1 MRADEHVARRKRTN
15 ALLDVAIIGAGPYG
29 LSLAAHLRAAGVEFR
44 VFGKTMA
51 PWKMNMPPGML
62 LKSHPWS
69 SSLYDPAASF
79 TLKQFCADRG
89 IWYHDS
95 LMVLPLETFVEYG
108 MAFQA
113 RFVPDVKQK
122 LLVGIEPNQSGL
134 SAIFDDGE
142 VVRAKRIVFAIGVY
156 PFKYIPQ
163 NLSHLPAEV
172 LSHSGDHGPLDAFV
186 GKAVAILGSGASA
199 IDLAA
204 LLHEK
209 GASVSL
215 VARASELRFAIP
227 PRVKRSMLRR
237 LAHQLLKPLVEPDSG
252 IGSGWLL
259 KVCADAPWLIHSLPE
274 RYRVYLVRTT
284 LGPLGGASMKDRV
297 LGKVQLFLGRG
308 LKSAEMHADKVQLQ
322 VAKSDGTTETLRFD
336 HIIAATGYKI
346 DLSRLNFLDPR
357 ILKQIRLVESAPVL
371 SMNYESSIPGL
382 HFVGPASANSF
393 GPVTRFAY
401 GAVHPSLSLARHFS
415 RTLAKSSIAVSRE

>member
-1 MRADEHVARRKRTN
+1 MRAEEHVARRNRRN

-29 LSLAAHLRAAGVEFR
+29 LSLAAHLRAAGLEFR
-44 VFGKTMA
+44 VFGKTMD

-95 LMVLPLETFVEYG
+95 LMLLPLETFVEYG

-113 RFVPDVKQK
+113 RFVSDVEET
-122 LLVGIEPNQSGL
+122 LLVGLEPNQSGL
-134 SAIFDDGE
+134 CAIFDDGE
-142 VVRAKRIVFAIGVY
+142 VVRAKRIVVAIGVY
-156 PFKYIPQ
+156 PFKYIPRT
-163 NLSHLPAEV
+163 LSHLPAEV
-172 LSHSGDHGPLDAFV
+172 LSHSGDHGSLDAFV

-215 VARASELRFAIP
+215 VARASELRFATH
-227 PRVKRSMLRR
+227 PRVRRSMLRR
-237 LAHQLLKPLVEPDSG
+237 LAHQLKPLLDPNSG

-259 KVCADAPWLIHSLPE
+259 KACADAPWLIHSLPE
-274 RYRVYLVRTT
+274 RYRVHLVRTT

-297 LGKVQLFLGRG
+297 LGKVQLFLGRK

-322 VAKSDGTTETLRFD
+322 VAKSDGTTETLRID

-346 DLSRLNFLDPR
+346 DLGRLNFLDPR

-393 GPVTRFAY
+393 GPVARFAY

-415 RTLAKSSIAVSRE
+415 RTLVKLSIAVSTP